1 MAKYFPSGERQTED
15 IGFLQGVC
23 VWRGAAEVVSEDGD
37 SGEGDVR
44 REVVVTVV
52 RVMKGGVSQ

>member
-23 VWRGAAEVVSEDGD
+23 VCGK
-37 SGEGDVR
+37 SGEGQQRWSVR
-44 REVVVTVV
+44 MVAVV
-52 RVMKGGVSQ
+52 RVI